1 MEHNLV
7 DELSADAI
15 NKYAFCMKL
24 EKELA
29 EHEADDA
36 FRDRLKVAESDWELA
51 HSAWEDA
58 LQKYAEELSN
68 KKA

>member
-1 MEHNLV
+1 MDHNLV

-15 NKYAFCMKL
+15 NKYAICMQL

-36 FRDRLKVAESDWELA
+36 FRDKLKVAESNWELA
-51 HSAWEDA
+51 HSAWEVA
-58 LQKYAEELSN
+58 LQKYAEELST

>member
-7 DELSADAI
+7 DELAADAI
-15 NKYAFCMKL
+15 NKYAICMQM

-36 FRDRLKVAESDWELA
+36 FRDKLKVAESDWELA
-51 HSAWEDA
+51 HSSWEDA
-58 LQKYAEELSN
+58 LQKYAEELAT

>member
-1 MEHNLV
+1 MEHNIV

-15 NKYAFCMKL
+15 NKYAICMQM

-29 EHEADDA
+29 EHEADDH
-36 FRDRLKVAESDWELA
+36 FRDKLKVAESSWELA

>member
-1 MEHNLV
+1 MEHNVV

-15 NKYAFCMKL
+15 SKYAFCMKL

-36 FRDRLKVAESDWELA
+36 FRDRLKVAESEWELA

-58 LQKYAEELSN
+58 LKKYAEELSN